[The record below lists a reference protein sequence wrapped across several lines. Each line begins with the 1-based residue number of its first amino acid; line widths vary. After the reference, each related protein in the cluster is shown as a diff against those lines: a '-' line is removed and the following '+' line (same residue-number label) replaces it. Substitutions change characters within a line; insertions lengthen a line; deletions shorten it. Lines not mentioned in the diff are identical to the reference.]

1 MAGRLTIHGH
11 VSRIAMV
18 VLLAVLVAAA
28 AGSAHA
34 SGKNGKVAIL
44 STSIA
49 NDVISPGP
57 AQAFESLEAYEAR
70 SLGFNV
76 DLIKPADWALMT
88 TADFANYNAVV
99 IGDPK
104 CNHGD
109 LAPAVSSAAVWGAA
123 VDGNVA
129 VLGNAPVT
137 TYWLNHDLS
146 SRVGSGF
153 EVLTALKF
161 ATADSSKTGAYL
173 DVGCGA
179 QNAAADSSVSL
190 LDGVAGAGAFKATGS
205 NGACWTV
212 GHIVDTSGA
221 LAPLNDDF
229 LSNWPCNAASALEV
243 FTQYPADFRPYAV
256 TGNGSPYILLRGGV
270 AASNS
275 IVLEPLVGS
284 NAIGELH
291 TVNALVTEGGT
302 PAAGA
307 EVNFFLTEG
316 STNFG
321 QVGNGVT
328 GADGVASWTYD
339 DVSGLPGTDTI
350 QANYADSGGVVRESN
365 TVTQT
370 WTGAAASPDTTP
382 PTISITSPADG
393 AIFTLNQAVT
403 ASYNC
408 ADEAGGSGIATCTGP
423 VADGAV
429 LSTSTAG
436 AHTFTVDATDTAGN
450 PSSAT
455 TTYTVQADTTAP
467 TVTLTTPAQG
477 ASFAQN
483 AVVNA
488 SYSCADTGGSGLATC
503 VGDVADG
510 APINTATL
518 GNHTFTVTATD
529 AAGNIGTAVH
539 DYVVGDVTAPSI
551 TITGPAEGATY
562 TLNQAATASYS
573 CADEAGGSGLATCTG
588 PVASGAALNTSTAGP
603 HTFTVTAT
611 DTAGNRSTATTN
623 YTVLTDTTLPTVSI
637 VSPADGATFTVG
649 QVVNA
654 SYSCADTGG
663 SGLATCVGSVAN
675 GAAIDTASAGT
686 KAFTVTATD
695 HAGNTSSKV
704 VHYTV
709 VTPPTTGSFTVKGE
723 GKIGKDFK
731 FEIDVKTGPKKPS
744 GEVEIDVKGHSFDGT
759 VTAITIT
766 GSTAVLTGTGLDNG
780 RRVNFT
786 VTVTDGGNKTKDTLT
801 VTFGTYTGGGA
812 VTEGNIRIRQS

>member
-1 MAGRLTIHGH
+1 
-11 VSRIAMV
+11 MV

-28 AGSAHA
+28 AGSARA

-153 EVLTALKF
+153 EVLTALKL

-173 DVGCGA
+173 DVGCEA

-190 LDGVAGAGAFKATGS
+190 LDGLAGAGAFKATGS

-221 LAPLNDDF
+221 LAPLTDDF

-243 FTQYPADFRPYAV
+243 FTQYPADFRPYAA
-256 TGNGSPYILLRGGV
+256 TGNGSPYILLRGGAA

-291 TVNALVTEGGT
+291 TVNARVTEGGAPVADT
-302 PAAGA
+302 H
-307 EVNFFLTEG
+307 VFFSLTDG
-316 STNFG
+316 STN
-321 QVGNGVT
+321 VGLAGGDEIT

-350 QANYADSGGVVRESN
+350 QASYADSGGVVRDSN

-370 WTGAAASPDTTP
+370 WTAATGPPDTT
-382 PTISITSPADG
+382 
-393 AIFTLNQAVT
+393 L
-403 ASYNC
+403 
-408 ADEAGGSGIATCTGP
+408 
-423 VADGAV
+423 
-429 LSTSTAG
+429 
-436 AHTFTVDATDTAGN
+436 
-450 PSSAT
+450 
-455 TTYTVQADTTAP
+455 P

-488 SYSCADTGGSGLATC
+488 SYSCADDTALSTC

-510 APINTATL
+510 APIDTATL

-529 AAGNIGTAVH
+529 AAGNVGTAVH
-539 DYVVGDVTAPSI
+539 DYVVADVTAPSI
-551 TITGPAEGATY
+551 TIAAPVEGAVY
-562 TLNQAATASYS
+562 TLNQVATASYT

-588 PVASGAALNTSTAGP
+588 TVASGAALSTSTAGP
-603 HTFTVTAT
+603 HTFTVNAT
-611 DTAGNRSTATTN
+611 DIAGNPSSATRT
-623 YTVLTDTTLPTVSI
+623 YTVLADTTLPTVSI

-663 SGLATCVGSVAN
+663 SGLATCIGSVAS
-675 GAAIDTASAGT
+675 GAAIDTATAGL

-695 HAGNTSSKV
+695 RAGNTSSTV

-709 VTPPTTGSFTVKGE
+709 AAPPPAGPFTVKGD
-723 GKIGKDFK
+723 GKVGKDLK
-731 FEIDVKTGPKKPS
+731 FAIDVKTGPKKPS
-744 GEVEIDVKGHSFDGT
+744 GEVEIDVKGHSFEGT
-759 VTAITIT
+759 VTAVTIT

-786 VTVTDGGNKTKDTLT
+786 LTATDNGNKTKDTLT